1 MTACLLGGFQHTRCL
16 PIILP
21 LNLNRHKIVHHI
33 HKMGY
38 FVLHETSSILGYNP
52 ALFEDFVKH

>member
-1 MTACLLGGFQHTRCL
+1 MIACRLGGFQNTRCL
-16 PIILP
+16 SIILP
-21 LNLNRHKIVHHI
+21 FSPNRHKIVHHI

-38 FVLHETSSILGYNP
+38 FVLHETSSILGHNP